1 MIVFVRFLGYFSQVT
16 GKREERINLER
27 GSTVEDLL
35 QVLFSKYGREF
46 RNAIEREGY
55 REAIFVVNGKEVKR
69 DHILAHGDEVA
80 ISFPMGGGILENPLS
95 YFFNPRS
102 IAVFGATGNKEKLG
116 YVLFKNIIDSGFDGQ
131 VYPIHPKEKE
141 ILGYRVYQSI
151 LEIEGE
157 VDLAIISIPGKYV
170 LPALND
176 CVAKGV
182 KACVIL
188 SAGFG
193 EVESQESRAV
203 QEKMYEIA
211 KESGVRII
219 GPNCMGILDTHT
231 KINASYFWEVP
242 MDEGNVA
249 FISQSGAFGGIALHY
264 VRNSLLKLSRFVSI
278 GNMVDVDF
286 VEMMEFLGSDEKTD
300 VIMLLMEG
308 LKDGRKFIDTARSIS
323 SRKPVLV
330 YKIGRTGA
338 GTRAAR
344 SHTGSMAGEFRIFEA
359 ACRQSR
365 VLLFKNMDEMLDTAQ
380 VLSTQP
386 LPSCD
391 SVGIITI
398 SGGPSVAVSDLCEE
412 LGLKV
417 PEFDSEAKKQL
428 KEVASPIAALS
439 NPLDMTPATPFS
451 NYSRCVDIVMSLE
464 YIGGVIAINVGLDS
478 REFAEAFVNAS
489 RKYGKPVVAYVVDT
503 PVIHKIFRDNKI
515 PVLSSPERCAYA
527 FKNLVTRANWM
538 LFG

>member
-1 MIVFVRFLGYFSQVT
+1 
-16 GKREERINLER
+16 
-27 GSTVEDLL
+27 
-35 QVLFSKYGREF
+35 
-46 RNAIEREGY
+46 
-55 REAIFVVNGKEVKR
+55 
-69 DHILAHGDEVA
+69 
-80 ISFPMGGGILENPLS
+80 
-95 YFFNPRS
+95 
-102 IAVFGATGNKEKLG
+102 
-116 YVLFKNIIDSGFDGQ
+116 
-131 VYPIHPKEKE
+131 
-141 ILGYRVYQSI
+141 
-151 LEIEGE
+151 
-157 VDLAIISIPGKYV
+157 
-170 LPALND
+170 
-176 CVAKGV
+176 
-182 KACVIL
+182 
-188 SAGFG
+188 
-193 EVESQESRAV
+193 
-203 QEKMYEIA
+203 
-211 KESGVRII
+211 
-219 GPNCMGILDTHT
+219 
-231 KINASYFWEVP
+231 
-242 MDEGNVA
+242 
-249 FISQSGAFGGIALHY
+249 
-264 VRNSLLKLSRFVSI
+264 
-278 GNMVDVDF
+278 
-286 VEMMEFLGSDEKTD
+286 
-300 VIMLLMEG
+300 
-308 LKDGRKFIDTARSIS
+308 
-323 SRKPVLV
+323 
-330 YKIGRTGA
+330 
-338 GTRAAR
+338 
-344 SHTGSMAGEFRIFEA
+344 
-359 ACRQSR
+359 
-365 VLLFKNMDEMLDTAQ
+365 MDEMLDTAQ